1 MTLVRAIA
9 TQAARVPEVRQ
20 KLDAETLTVKEG
32 NHKAKREQELAC
44 WRELKLVVE
53 NKVKIILD

>member
-9 TQAARVPEVRQ
+9 TQAARVPKAHQ

-32 NHKAKREQELAC
+32 KSQSKKGIGTGLLEGTQTGR
-44 WRELKLVVE
+44 
-53 NKVKIILD
+53 